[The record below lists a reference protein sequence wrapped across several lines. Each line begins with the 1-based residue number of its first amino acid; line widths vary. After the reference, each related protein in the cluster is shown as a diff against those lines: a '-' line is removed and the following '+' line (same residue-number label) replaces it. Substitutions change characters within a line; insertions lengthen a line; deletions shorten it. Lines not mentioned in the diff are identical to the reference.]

1 MKKQSQLYFS
11 LKKIHLNRLC
21 LVVCFLVF
29 SSVGFAQKQFFLHF
43 KTSLADSVF
52 LKKNNNLPNVYQD
65 SSSLKTA
72 LQVWQKT
79 QIEQGFLESNIDDCQ
94 QKDSIFTVALHV
106 GNRYEWLALRKGNV
120 SVYELDKIGFREKY
134 FFNKTFNYK
143 VLASWM
149 ERILSYEENHGYPF
163 ATLRLDSIFL
173 EKNGK
178 VSADLNIKRGKKILF
193 GALKLEEDSTK
204 MSPQYLARY
213 LDILPNA
220 LFEKNKI
227 TSIKNR
233 IRELPF
239 LSLEREP
246 YLTFEQEKA
255 IVHLNLKR
263 KAASRFDALLGV
275 LPQNGALPTDSKRFI
290 VTGTF
295 NLDLWN
301 ALNKGERIQVDFQRF
316 KANQQQIKANL
327 NLPFVAN
334 LPIGADANIDIY
346 RRDSTFTTIQY
357 ALGGRYILG
366 GNDFVKIYWQVT
378 QNNIGKIDSNQVI
391 LTKKLPDNLD
401 VDAAAYGI
409 EWQKQHLDY
418 RFNPRKGWHFS
429 FKTDI
434 GTRKI
439 IKNNTIL
446 DLKSKIDPSFNFG
459 SLYDSLALRSLR
471 LQGHLLTEFY
481 VPLFARSTL
490 KIAVQ
495 GSGLFTQTPIFKN
508 EQQRI
513 GGNRLLRGFDEE
525 SIFATKF
532 LFSNVE
538 YRFLIGQNSFFS
550 LFSDAAYVENTTRIA
565 QTYDQYI
572 GFGTGLNFETR
583 AGIFSL
589 NYALGKKN
597 KNPID
602 FSAGKIHFGYISI
615 F

>member
-1 MKKQSQLYFS
+1 MKKQGQSYCMF
-11 LKKIHLNRLC
+11 KKIYLSKWILWSS
-21 LVVCFLVF
+21 LFLF
-29 SSVGFAQKQFFLHF
+29 SGVGLAQKQFFLQL
-43 KTSLADSVF
+43 KTSVEDSIF
-52 LKKNNNLPNVYQD
+52 LKKNNQLSNIYQD

-72 LQVWQKT
+72 LQTWQKT
-79 QIEQGFLESNIDDCQ
+79 QIDQGFLESNIDDCQ
-94 QKDSIFTVALHV
+94 QKDSIFTVVLHV
-106 GNRYEWLALRKGNV
+106 GNRYEWMALRKGNV
-120 SVYELDKIGFREKY
+120 STYELDKIGFREKY
-134 FFNKTFNYK
+134 FFHKTFNYR
-143 VLASWM
+143 VLANWM
-149 ERILSYEENHGYPF
+149 ERIIGYEENHGYPF
-163 ATLRLDSIFL
+163 ATLRLDSILL

-178 VSADLNIKRGKKILF
+178 VSADLKIKRGKKIIF

-239 LSLEREP
+239 LSLDREP

-263 KAASRFDALLGV
+263 KAASRFDALLGI
-275 LPQNGALPTDSKRFI
+275 LPENGALPTDAKRFI
-290 VTGTF
+290 VTGTL

-316 KANQQQIKANL
+316 KANQQQIKANF

-366 GNDFVKIYWQVT
+366 GNDFVKIYWQAM
-378 QNNIGKIDSNQVI
+378 QNNIGKIDTNQV
-391 LTKKLPDNLD
+391 LLQKRLPDNLD
-401 VDAAAYGI
+401 VDASSYGI

-434 GTRKI
+434 GSRKI
-439 IKNNTIL
+439 IKNNTIT
-446 DLKSKIDPSFNFG
+446 DLKSKIEPSFNFG
-459 SLYDSLALRSLR
+459 SLYDTLPLRSLR
-471 LQGHLLTEFY
+471 LQGHLQTEFY
-481 VPLFARSTL
+481 LPLFARSTL
-490 KIAVQ
+490 KIALQ
-495 GSGLFTQTPIFKN
+495 GSGLFTQTPVFKN

-525 SIFATKF
+525 SIFATRF

-550 LFSDAAYVENTTRIA
+550 LFSDAAYVENVTRAA
-565 QTYDQYI
+565 QTYDHYI
-572 GFGTGLNFETR
+572 GFGAGLNFETR

-602 FSAGKIHFGYISI
+602 FGAGKIHFGYISI